1 MLLKGDKF
9 FLEVRNCLEKLRPRF
24 SSSLLKRSLSL
35 GSVKEFH
42 EIEEMLVHDKAEFEV
57 LCVNSLI
64 FLDLETYFM
73 L

>member
-9 FLEVRNCLEKLRPRF
+9 FLEVRDSLEKLRTRF
-24 SSSLLKRSLSL
+24 SSSLMKQSLSL

-42 EIEEMLVHDKAEFEV
+42 EIEEMLVHDKADFEV
-57 LCVNSLI
+57 LCAILY
-64 FLDLETYFM
+64 FFFYLETYFM